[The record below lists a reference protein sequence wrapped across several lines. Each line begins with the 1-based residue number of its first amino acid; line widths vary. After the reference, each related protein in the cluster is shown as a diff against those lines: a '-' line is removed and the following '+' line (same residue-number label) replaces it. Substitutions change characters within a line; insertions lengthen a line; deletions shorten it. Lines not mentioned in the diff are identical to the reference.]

1 MQFYT
6 NVTPWGNTLL
16 VREYVNGERVNRKIK
31 YSPTLFCK
39 VLKETKYKTLDGQ
52 FVTPVKHDTMKEA
65 KEWLKSYQ
73 DQPHLIF
80 GNTTFQYN
88 YIADEYPSFVKWDVD
103 KILVVTIDIEVAC
116 ENGFPN
122 PEEAIEPLLSI
133 TIKNHQNKH
142 ILVWGVGEYNNT
154 RDDVTYVK
162 CDSEKML
169 IQEFLT
175 FWEKNQPDVVTGW
188 NTEFFDIPYICN
200 RIKNLYDSKEINRL
214 SPWGNV
220 SDRQVF
226 KMGKKQQVYDILGV
240 SHLDYYDLYR
250 KFTYTNRESYR
261 LDHIAHVELG
271 ESKDD
276 NPYETF
282 REWYLK
288 DFQSFIDYNIQDVE
302 IVDRLEDKMRLIE
315 LCLTMAYDAKVN
327 YMDVLGSVKYWDIL
341 IYNELRKK
349 NIVIPQKIQREKS
362 EKFEGAYVKDPQVGL
377 HKWVMSFDLNS
388 LYPHLIMQYNISPE
402 TLVADKAVKNMS
414 VEKMLNREVD
424 TSVLKDATM
433 TPNGALFKT
442 TQKGFLPELM
452 QKMYDDRVKFKQLML
467 EAQKDYEKTKD
478 PKLLRDI
485 SKFNNIQMAKKI
497 SLNSAYG
504 AIGNVWFR
512 YYNILVAEAITTSGQ
527 LAIRYIEHSL
537 NQYLNKILDTRDED
551 YIIASDTDS
560 VYITFDKLVSKVFV
574 PDTDKKKIVEFL
586 DRVAKEKIEP
596 FIDKSYQDL
605 ADYVNA
611 YEQKMQM
618 KREVIADKGIW
629 VAKKRYILN
638 AHDVEGVRYKEPKLK
653 IMGVEAVKSST
664 PAPCR
669 EKIKEALT
677 IIMNE
682 DSKVL
687 NSFIQDFRTEFMNLK
702 PELVAYPRSVNG
714 LLKWT
719 ESHNLFKKGAPIH
732 CKGAILYNH
741 LLKEKK
747 LQGKY
752 PFIQEGDKIK
762 FLHMKIPNIYQS
774 TSISFMTKLP
784 EELNLHSIVDY
795 DMQFEK
801 SFVEPLKFITSMI
814 QWQIDGSYGTQG
826 TLEDFF

>member
-1 MQFYT
+1 MNFYT

-16 VREYVNGERVNRKIK
+16 VREYVDGERINRKVK

-39 VLKETKYKTLDGQ
+39 VIKETKYKTLDGQ

-65 KEWLKSYQ
+65 KEWLKSYE

-88 YIADEYPSFVKWDVD
+88 YIADEYPNHVKWDID
-103 KILVVTIDIEVAC
+103 KILVVTMDIEVAC
-116 ENGFPN
+116 ENGFPD
-122 PEEAIEPLLSI
+122 PEKAIEPLLSI
-133 TIKNHQNKH
+133 TIKNHQNKQ
-142 ILVWGVGEYNNT
+142 ILVWGIGDYKNSRE
-154 RDDVTYVK
+154 DVTYVK
-162 CDSEKML
+162 CDTEYKL
-169 IQEFLT
+169 IQEFLS
-175 FWEKNQPDVVTGW
+175 FWQSNQPDILTGW
-188 NTEFFDIPYICN
+188 NTEFFDVPYICN
-200 RIKNLYDSKEINRL
+200 RIKNLYDEKEVNRL
-214 SPWGNV
+214 SPWGSV
-220 SDRQVF
+220 SSREVF
-226 KMGKKQQVYDILGV
+226 KMGRKHQTFDIQGI

-250 KFTYTNRESYR
+250 KFTYSNRESYK

-349 NIVIPQKIQREKS
+349 NIVIPQKIQRNKD

-402 TLVADKAVKNMS
+402 TLVANQKVKNIT
-414 VEKMLNREVD
+414 VDKMLDKKID
-424 TSVLKDATM
+424 TSILKGVTL

-442 TQKGFLPELM
+442 TTKGFLPELM
-452 QKMYDDRVKFKQLML
+452 QKMYDDRVKYKQLML
-467 EAQKDYEKTKD
+467 EAKKDYERTKD
-478 PKLLRDI
+478 PKLKKTI

-504 AIGNVWFR
+504 ALGNVWFR

-527 LAIRYIEHSL
+527 FAIRFIERSL
-537 NQYLNKILDTRDED
+537 NGYLNKILKTDGED

-560 VYITFDKLVSKVFV
+560 VYIRFDKLVGKVFK
-574 PDTDKKKIVEFL
+574 DETDKSKIVDFL
-586 DRVAKEKIEP
+586 DKVATDKIEP
-596 FIDKSYQDL
+596 FIDKSYQEL
-605 ADYVNA
+605 AEYVNA

-669 EKIKEALT
+669 EKIKEALK

-687 NSFIQDFRTEFMNLK
+687 NTFIQDFRKEFMTLK

-762 FLHMKIPNIYQS
+762 FLHMKVPNTYQS

-784 EELNLHSIVDY
+784 KELNLHTIVDY

-826 TLEDFF
+826 TLEEFF